1 MVADLHIVSE
11 SMDFGFPLVPAKC
24 SFKCYKHFAQAVGSR
39 RVMSFKI
46 QAQLSVQLRQPW
58 PPPVHMPLMLC
69 SIVMQTMPWPSPK
82 QLCRQYAVFQLRP
95 TPWPTFGSSAAAVAS
110 AVCLPV
116 KFSGLSLHIIMVFL
130 HDASWVLEMTSN
142 ITETAI
148 EELQVT
154 LEKKWKA

>member
-1 MVADLHIVSE
+1 MLQAFCTGCGQSKGHELQDSSAVECATETALAATCAHATDAMQYCYADNA
-11 SMDFGFPLVPAKC
+11 MA
-24 SFKCYKHFAQAVGSR
+24 FAA
-39 RVMSFKI
+39 
-46 QAQLSVQLRQPW
+46 
-58 PPPVHMPLMLC
+58 
-69 SIVMQTMPWPSPK
+69 SPK

-154 LEKKWKA
+154 LEKKCKA